1 MELPLDKRLSIGLQ
15 TIHRRTEPTNRPWL
29 PRIDEMCAMVELIDR
44 SGYDLLWVGDHI
56 SFPLPIFDPLLQL
69 AQAAVVS
76 RRLQFGT
83 SVFLLPLRHPTPVAK
98 QVSTLD
104 HLTEGRFIFGVGVGG
119 EFPKEYEACGVPI
132 AERGARLSESIDVL
146 RKLWCGAS
154 ASHAG
159 RFFQFHEITMLPP
172 VRQLGGPP
180 IWCGGR
186 SDAALRRVG
195 HLTDGWISYVVTP
208 EMYAQGLVKIAA
220 AAATAERQFER
231 GFGTAH
237 LLFARIDE
245 TYAKALD
252 VATSTLSRRYAM
264 DFRKPAQRYC
274 ALGQPA
280 AIAEAI
286 QRFHAAGVR
295 HVILDLLGPYE
306 ERDQQITLFAAEGLP
321 LLADLRAPALRSVQ
335 PMTKPKIG

>member
-1 MELPLDKRLSIGLQ
+1 MELPLDERLSVGLQ
-15 TIHRRTEPTNRPWL
+15 TIHRRTEPANGPCL
-29 PRIDEMCAMVELIDR
+29 PRIDEMCALVELVDR
-44 SGYDLLWVGDHI
+44 SGYDSLWVGDHI

-98 QVSTLD
+98 QVSTID

-119 EFPKEYEACGVPI
+119 EFPKEYAACGVPI
-132 AERGARLSESIDVL
+132 TERGARLSEGIDVL
-146 RKLWCGAS
+146 RKLWRGAS
-154 ASHAG
+154 VSHAG
-159 RFFQFHEITMLPP
+159 RFFRFDEITMQPP
-172 VRQLGGPP
+172 PRQSGGPS

-195 HLTDGWISYVVTP
+195 CLTDGWMSYVVTP

-220 AAATAERQFER
+220 TAAKVGRRFQR
-231 GFGTAH
+231 GFGTGH

-245 TYAKALD
+245 TYEKALD
-252 VATSTLSRRYAM
+252 VATVTLSRRYAM

-274 ALGQPA
+274 ALGPPA
-280 AIAEAI
+280 GIAETI
-286 QRFHAAGVR
+286 RRFYAAGVR

-306 ERDQQITLFAAEGLP
+306 ERDRQIELFAAEGLP
-321 LLADLRAPALRSVQ
+321 LLADLRGPCAHAR
-335 PMTKPKIG
+335 